1 MRGAR
6 NVKSE
11 SDHAQEFP
19 LDPLDHVAGNRC
31 IGIPEDRAIL
41 KNGANKRTIEGFER
55 SLEAKILGYTTNKAE

>member
-6 NVKSE
+6 NVKTE
-11 SDHAQEFP
+11 SNHAEEFP

-41 KNGANKRTIEGFER
+41 KNGANK
-55 SLEAKILGYTTNKAE
+55 